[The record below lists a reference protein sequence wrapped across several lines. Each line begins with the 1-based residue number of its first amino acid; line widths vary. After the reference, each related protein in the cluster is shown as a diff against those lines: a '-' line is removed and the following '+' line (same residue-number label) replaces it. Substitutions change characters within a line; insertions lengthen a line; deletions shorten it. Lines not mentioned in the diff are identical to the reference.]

1 MKKITTILG
10 LAAVAALT
18 GCNPLSDEAKEI
30 TGNYYIYE
38 ISDDQPL
45 MELRPDATCTVR
57 AIRPEVLTYSVEGKW
72 NVRNDS
78 LVILLDSATLKW
90 DGDSSLIGEIPAR
103 LDKKLISHTDF
114 ALELETDGINY
125 IYSRRK

>member
-45 MELRPDATCTVR
+45 MELRADATCTVR

-78 LVILLDSATLKW
+78 LVILLDSATLRW